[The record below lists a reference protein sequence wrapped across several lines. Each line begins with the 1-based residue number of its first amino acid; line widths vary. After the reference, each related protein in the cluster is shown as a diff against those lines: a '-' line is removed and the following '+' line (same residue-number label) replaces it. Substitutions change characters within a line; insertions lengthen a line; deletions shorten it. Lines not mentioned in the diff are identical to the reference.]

1 MPGGRRLLTRLLVAM
16 IALVALRAA
25 LRSVARRYLFPAREV
40 ATARGDL
47 RGVERLAL
55 VARDGVPV
63 RALLLPPPPGGP
75 VVVGFHNNR
84 STAEDQLPTARALV
98 SRGLGVALVEYRGYG
113 RDAGRDDPTEDGLF
127 ADGEAVL
134 AHLRAR
140 GIGPG
145 RVVLWGTSL
154 GTGVAAEMAR
164 RGLGRAL
171 VLITPYTSIPDLVTA
186 VVPFAP
192 AGQIIADCFDTL
204 ARSGAIR
211 VPTLVIHGDRDE
223 VVPFWMGERV
233 ARAIDGARLV
243 RVPGGHHGDLFA
255 RAGDR
260 LLAEMSALVALRPG
274 PAR

>member
-1 MPGGRRLLTRLLVAM
+1 MPPGGRRLLTRLLVAL
-16 IALVALRAA
+16 IVLAALRAT
-25 LRSVARRYLFPAREV
+25 LRVVARRYLFPAREV
-40 ATARGDL
+40 ATPRGDL
-47 RGVERLAL
+47 RGVERLGL

-63 RALLLPPPPGGP
+63 RALLLAPPPGADI
-75 VVVGFHNNR
+75 VVAFHNNR
-84 STAEDQLPTARALV
+84 STAEDQLPMARALA

-113 RDAGRDDPTEDGLF
+113 RDAGRDDPTEEGLF

-134 AHLRAR
+134 AHLATR
-140 GIGPG
+140 GFGPG

-171 VLITPYTSIPDLVTA
+171 VLVTPYTSIPDLVTS

-192 AGQIIADCFDTL
+192 ARQIIADCFDTL
-204 ARSGAIR
+204 ARSAAIR

-223 VVPFWMGERV
+223 VVPFWMGQRV
-233 ARAIDGARLV
+233 AHAIGGARFV
-243 RVPGGHHGDLFA
+243 RVHGGHHGDLFA

-260 LLAEMSALVALRPG
+260 LFAEMAALIR
-274 PAR
+274 AR